1 MNKLSKEIIG
11 KDYVLLSV
19 IFVIT
24 AVALY
29 STYWIAISTP
39 VKIIIWIGWFVVFCF
54 LGFFTR
60 NGQQIYLFFNEAKI
74 ELQKVVWPNRQETV
88 QTTTIVMIMVSV
100 MGFILWAID
109 SLMMAIIAKI
119 THLG

>member
-1 MNKLSKEIIG
+1 MNKLNKEIIS
-11 KDYVLLSV
+11 KDWLILSV
-19 IFVIT
+19 IFLIT
-24 AVALY
+24 ALAFY
-29 STYWIAISTP
+29 ATYGLVIPAPIQ
-39 VKIIIWIGWFVVFCF
+39 IIIWIAWLVSVCL
-54 LGFFTR
+54 LGFFTQ
-60 NGQQIYLFFNEAKI
+60 NGRKVYFFISEAKV

-88 QTTTIVMIMVSV
+88 QTTAMVMVMVSI